1 MYCLWFLCFYSEC
14 LLLSEGSELERLP
27 AAVGSHRLQLC
38 RELGSAAGCR
48 RRVTHPGCHRCPKP
62 TLSSQCPAW
71 CLPAPVLWGTESI
84 RVKWKWS
91 GLTVG
96 VLLYDFPP
104 PPTKNVP
111 LAGFQTDCNVL
122 LFTLVY
128 DYPNLR
134 CYNCQVPYSVS
145 STRAESQT
153 SLHCRQKS
161 LHLSQL

>member
-104 PPTKNVP
+104 PPQKMF
-111 LAGFQTDCNVL
+111 LWLGFKLIATCCFSLWSTTTQISGAITV
-122 LFTLVY
+122 
-128 DYPNLR
+128 R
-134 CYNCQVPYSVS
+134 CLTV
-145 STRAESQT
+145 
-153 SLHCRQKS
+153 
-161 LHLSQL
+161 